1 MNMPSA
7 FVLFVTLFLTG
18 VAQAQSAPPNPRI
31 DIDGYLRVAQEAAK
45 HRAERRV
52 SELEFKRMSS
62 EPGTLVL
69 DARSTSKFAELHING
84 AINLSFPDIAI
95 DNLARLI
102 PDKKTRILIYCNN
115 NFSNAESAFPSKL
128 PSASLNLSTY
138 IALYNY
144 GYRNVY
150 ELAPLI
156 DIKKTKLQL
165 VSGK

>member
-1 MNMPSA
+1 MNMPAA
-7 FVLFVTLFLTG
+7 FVLFVTLFLSG
-18 VAQAQSAPPNPRI
+18 VVQAQSAPPNPRI
-31 DIDGYLRVAQEAAK
+31 DIDGYLRAAQDAAT

-69 DARSTSKFAELHING
+69 DARSNSKFAELHING

-95 DNLARLI
+95 DSLARLI
-102 PDKKTRILIYCNN
+102 PDKKTRVLIYCNN
-115 NFSNAESAFPSKL
+115 NFINAESAFPSKL

-165 VSGK
+165 VSSK